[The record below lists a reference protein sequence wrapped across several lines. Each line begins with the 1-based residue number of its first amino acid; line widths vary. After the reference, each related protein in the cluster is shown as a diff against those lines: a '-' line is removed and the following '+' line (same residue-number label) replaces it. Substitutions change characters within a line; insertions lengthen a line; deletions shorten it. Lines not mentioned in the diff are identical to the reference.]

1 MIDKLVKVRKKC
13 GQLSL
18 QRTKVTR
25 PIYYTFGMVS
35 GIGQVVLCVNLAWPQ
50 DMPGSSD
57 TIWSC
62 PVL

>member
-1 MIDKLVKVRKKC
+1 MIDELVKVRKKC

-25 PIYYTFGMVS
+25 PIFYTFGMVS
-35 GIGQVVLCVNLAWPQ
+35 GIGQVVLCADLVLPQ
-50 DMPGSSD
+50 GMTGSGD

-62 PVL
+62 PVP